1 MKFNRTR
8 WAFACLTI
16 AAIAAPAALAQ
27 QQSSTSDQYQGVSQP
42 PPDDT
47 IVASQDAAAEST
59 PPATKAKPSAAVPAS
74 EPSTAAIPSSSAT
87 TSSSIRNDS
96 SYDNTDFGIVT
107 VPASQVHANVPA
119 PAEGAVLHTRENQD
133 PDADIVTNKTSRN
146 ELPAGTQIRVRIA
159 DSLST
164 TETTVDTP
172 FSGRIMLNVL
182 HNGSVIIPA
191 GSTLRGRVVQVS
203 QGHRLGSAATLRL
216 RPDAIILPDGT
227 AYHLD
232 AEVVDSEAKGTR
244 TGSEGEILPSSHVLK
259 NSVLYGAGV
268 GTGALVGGVLGGPPG
283 LLVGSVVGAGVVTTH
298 ILLQHPDAAVV
309 PAGSE
314 IIFGLN
320 EPLQLT
326 PTRN

>member
-1 MKFNRTR
+1 MKFNGTR
-8 WAFACLTI
+8 WALACLTI
-16 AAIAAPAALAQ
+16 AAIAAPAAIAQ
-27 QQSSTSDQYQGVSQP
+27 QQSSASDQYQGVSQP
-42 PPDDT
+42 PPDDS
-47 IVASQDAAAEST
+47 IVANQDAATEASPSE
-59 PPATKAKPSAAVPAS
+59 AKPKPSPAVPVS
-74 EPSTAAIPSSSAT
+74 QPSTAASPST

-107 VPASQVHANVPA
+107 VPASQAPVVPA
-119 PAEGAVLHTRENQD
+119 PAEGAVLHTRQTQD
-133 PDADIVTNKTSRN
+133 PDADIVTNKVSRN
-146 ELPAGTQIRVRIA
+146 ELPAGTEIRVRIA

-164 TETTVDTP
+164 AETAVDSP
-172 FSGRIMLNVL
+172 FSGRIMLDVL
-182 HNGSVIIPA
+182 HSGSVIIPA

-203 QGHRLGSAATLRL
+203 QGHHFGSPATLRL
-216 RPDAIILPDGT
+216 RPDVVILPDGT

-244 TGSEGEILPSSHVLK
+244 TGSEGEIQPSSHVLK

-268 GTGALVGGVLGGPPG
+268 GTGAVVGGVLGGPPG
-283 LLVGSVVGAGVVTTH
+283 LLVGSVVGAGLVTTH
-298 ILLQHPDAAVV
+298 ILLQHPDTAVV

-320 EPLQLT
+320 EPLTLV

>member
-1 MKFNRTR
+1 MKFNGTR
-8 WAFACLTI
+8 WALACLTI

-27 QQSSTSDQYQGVSQP
+27 QQSSASDQYQGVSQP
-42 PPDDT
+42 PPDDS
-47 IVASQDAAAEST
+47 IVANQDAATEAT
-59 PPATKAKPSAAVPAS
+59 PSEAKPKPSPAVPVS
-74 EPSTAAIPSSSAT
+74 QPSTAASPST

-107 VPASQVHANVPA
+107 VPASKAPVVPA
-119 PAEGAVLHTRENQD
+119 PAEGAVLHTRQTQD
-133 PDADIVTNKTSRN
+133 PDADIVTNKVSRN
-146 ELPAGTQIRVRIA
+146 ELPAGTEIRVRIA

-164 TETTVDTP
+164 AETTVDSP
-172 FSGRIMLNVL
+172 FSGRIMLDVL
-182 HNGSVIIPA
+182 HSGSVIIPA

-203 QGHRLGSAATLRL
+203 QGHHFSSPATLRL
-216 RPDAIILPDGT
+216 RPDVVILPDGT

-244 TGSEGEILPSSHVLK
+244 TGSEGEIQPSSHVLK

-268 GTGALVGGVLGGPPG
+268 GAGAVVGGVLGGPPG
-283 LLVGSVVGAGVVTTH
+283 LLVGSVVGAGLVTTH

-320 EPLQLT
+320 EPLTLV